1 MQDILNIIQQRKE
14 AYLEWLVRLCQQPS
28 VAAQNLGMA
37 ETARLVEEMLSA
49 VGAQTQQVQTS
60 GFPVVYGE
68 IGQGKRTL
76 LFYNHYDVQ
85 PPEPLDEWL
94 APPFAAEVRDGAV
107 YARGVGDNK
116 GNVVARLAA
125 VDAYLRARG
134 SLPLKVKFII
144 EGEEEIGSPHIGEFA
159 EAHPDL
165 VMADACVW
173 EAGYS
178 DLEGRREMSLGV
190 KGILYVELEARAANT
205 DLHSLWATIV
215 PNAAWRLVRALQTLK
230 DANEHVLIPGFYDAA
245 REPTE
250 SDLQALRE
258 MHFDSAAQLKHLD
271 LAAYNNGLEG
281 LPLLVQHIFQ
291 PTCNICGFWAGYTGE
306 GMKTVL
312 PHSATAKL
320 DFRLVPDQ
328 DPHVIFSLL
337 QQHLQNHGFGDI
349 QVRRLA
355 AEYPARTP
363 VDHPFARLCREITRD
378 ISGKEPVVYPLT
390 PATGPQHALCA
401 RFGIPTVSLGVGNAN
416 SRVHAPNENILLDD
430 FYMGIAQIATIM
442 DRFAQTDA

>member
-1 MQDILNIIQQRKE
+1 MQDILNIIEQRKE
-14 AYLEWLVRLCQQPS
+14 VYLQWLIRLCQQPS
-28 VAAQNLGMA
+28 VAAQNLGMT
-37 ETARLVEEMLSA
+37 ETARLVEEMLGA
-49 VGAQTQQVQTS
+49 VGAQTRQVETS

-68 IGQGKRTL
+68 MGEGECTL

-94 APPFAAEVRDGAV
+94 SPPFAAEVRDGAV

-116 GNVVARLAA
+116 GNIVARLAA
-125 VDAYLRARG
+125 IDAYMRAR
-134 SLPLKVKFII
+134 SRLSLKVKYVI

-165 VMADACVW
+165 VRADACVW

-190 KGILYVELEARAANT
+190 KGILYVELEAREANT

-215 PNAAWRLVRALQTLK
+215 PNAAWRLVRALQSLK
-230 DANEHVLIPGFYDAA
+230 DANERVLIPGFNDAV
-245 REPTE
+245 RKPTE

-258 MHFDSAAQLKHLD
+258 MPFDGDAQLRQLD

-291 PTCNICGFWAGYTGE
+291 PTCNICGFWSGHTGP

-312 PHSATAKL
+312 PHRATVKI

-328 DPHVIFSLL
+328 DPHAVFDML
-337 QQHLQNHGFGDI
+337 QRHLQEQGFGDI
-349 QVRRLA
+349 QVRKLG

-363 VDHPFARLCREITRD
+363 VDHPFARLCRDITRE
-378 ISGKEPVVYPLT
+378 ISGKEPVVYPMT

-401 RFGIPTVSLGVGNAN
+401 RYSVPTVSLGVGNAN
-416 SRVHAPNENILLDD
+416 SHVHAPNENILLDD
-430 FYMGIAQIATIM
+430 FYMGIAQIATIL
-442 DRFAQTDA
+442 DRFPTV